1 MNRADIEMEIRA
13 TLAQLTDQDT
23 SDIPTD
29 RDLGDALGLD
39 SLGKLELLAEV
50 EDRFDLLFD
59 DVDMT
64 QAKTIDG
71 IIAIAE
77 RNLALAEAEAG

>member
-1 MNRADIEMEIRA
+1 MEIRT

-23 SDIPTD
+23 SGIPVD

-71 IIAIAE
+71 FIEIAE
-77 RNLALAEAEAG
+77 RNLAHAETEAG